1 VLGLVHNRAAKNNPE
16 LRGVSMQFLSALMP
30 REGQFFD
37 LFNKHA
43 DFVVEGAKALSEL
56 LQNYQN
62 EGGRVA
68 IIDKIAQ
75 IERNADR
82 VTHDTVSLLHST
94 FVTPFDRDDIHRL
107 ISRMDDI
114 LDLIQDTAE
123 SLMLYDIQKLTSEAA
138 HLANLVQ
145 ICCERVHDLVG
156 MLHSMDNAT
165 LMLKLAQDIDQL
177 ESDADRVM
185 RDGIS
190 KLFREEA
197 DVRQVIKLKAV
208 YELLETA
215 TDKCQDVANVVEG
228 VVLENS

>member
-1 VLGLVHNRAAKNNPE
+1 MR
-16 LRGVSMQFLSALMP
+16 FLSALMP
-30 REGQFFD
+30 REGQFFV

-43 DFVVEGAKALSEL
+43 AFIVEGAKALSAL
-56 LQNYQN
+56 LQNYEHEKDRALCIQ
-62 EGGRVA
+62 
-68 IIDKIAQ
+68 KIEQ

-82 VTHDTVSLLHST
+82 VTHDTVQLLHAT
-94 FVTPFDRDDIHRL
+94 FVTPFDRDAIHQL

-123 SLMLYDIQKLTSEAA
+123 SLLLYDIQKLTPEAL
-138 HLANLVQ
+138 HLANILQ
-145 ICCERVHDLVG
+145 ICCDRVRSAVE
-156 MLHSMDNAT
+156 MLSSMDKAE

-185 RDGIS
+185 RSAIS
-190 KLFREEA
+190 KLFREES

-215 TDKCQDVANVVEG
+215 TDKCQDVANVIEG
-228 VVLENS
+228 VVIENA

>member
-1 VLGLVHNRAAKNNPE
+1 MR
-16 LRGVSMQFLSALMP
+16 FLSALMP

-43 DFVVEGAKALSEL
+43 DLIVEGAKSLSAL
-56 LQNYQN
+56 LQNYPD
-62 EGGRVA
+62 ESSRAG

-75 IERNADR
+75 TERNADR
-82 VTHDTVSLLHST
+82 VTHETVNLLHAT
-94 FVTPFDRDDIHRL
+94 FITPFDRDDIHRL

-114 LDLIQDTAE
+114 LDLIQDAAE
-123 SLMLYDIQKLTSEAA
+123 SLILYDIQKMTPEAA

-156 MLHSMDNAT
+156 LLSSMDNAPS
-165 LMLKLAQDIDQL
+165 MLKLAQDIDQL

-185 RDGIS
+185 RSAIS

-228 VVLENS
+228 VVLENA